1 MTMQHSSARMHQCI
15 FGLVGLM
22 AVFAATIPIAMQR
35 VSSTEKFA
43 NQPFNSQT
51 CEAQQ
56 PEKRQVVSWLKT
68 CRYLTVAPAK

>member
-1 MTMQHSSARMHQCI
+1 MQNSSARMHQCI

-22 AVFAATIPIAMQR
+22 AMFAVTIPIAMQR

-51 CEAQQ
+51 CEAQK
-56 PEKRQVVSWLKT
+56 PEKRRVVSWLET
-68 CRYLTVAPAK
+68 CRYLTVVPVK